1 MLKNIITGFVLFQLA
16 LASFCQPQE
25 LVVPDYFGEKIEYSL
40 KVGFFQV
47 GKVDIAFSGDSSDC
61 GAYVICNARST
72 GLVNFVKDVH
82 YRFDACLDTTTG
94 YASQSSRKI
103 KEGNYHD
110 YDEVYYDRSTRS
122 DSTIVITEDKDTL
135 IVPKDV
141 YDILVAF
148 FQFRKNFIHPSLEPG
163 NMIRI
168 KTFFVDEE
176 WDLNIKYAGKETIKT
191 QLGKAKCY
199 KFLPETEVGRY
210 FKTKEDLTLWVTA
223 NKNLIP
229 VKIDAKMKV
238 GTFSADIVSYRKPTR
253 KLNKHK

>member
-1 MLKNIITGFVLFQLA
+1 LPFQAIPL
-16 LASFCQPQE
+16 
-25 LVVPDYFGEKIEYSL
+25 
-40 KVGFFQV
+40 
-47 GKVDIAFSGDSSDC
+47 DC

-82 YRFDACLDTTTG
+82 YRFDACFDTTTG

-148 FQFRKNFIHPSLEPG
+148 FSLE
-163 NMIRI
+163 
-168 KTFFVDEE
+168 KTLFIQA
-176 WDLNIKYAGKETIKT
+176 LSQET
-191 QLGKAKCY
+191 
-199 KFLPETEVGRY
+199 
-210 FKTKEDLTLWVTA
+210 
-223 NKNLIP
+223 
-229 VKIDAKMKV
+229 
-238 GTFSADIVSYRKPTR
+238 
-253 KLNKHK
+253 